1 MIFSNAFPEVPILD
15 VIIEQGTVPYS
26 QIASVDLSFSENKH
40 DMATITYAG
49 FPGVAVTSYVGLPVK
64 ILLGN
69 NEANLIQ
76 FTGYVAYVEIEAR
89 TKMGTVNDSLIQ
101 MAKVV
106 CFGSSYEMKAIKN
119 KTYEKKTI
127 KQLTSIMAER
137 YSFSYSVPD
146 NTYVFPLLSQNEISD
161 WEFLVSAANRIGYTV
176 TAHGTHINVYDS
188 FSSYFKLLSAIP
200 LQTLNGDK
208 GTERLPGNIYEFKG
222 VFGQVTPE
230 GNASNWVVKSLDN
243 LGKEIAYSSTQDKNS
258 GLGSKFKTKF
268 VNEIIINTT
277 TQDSL
282 KEYVRKYTRESY
294 PMVATASVIGVSN
307 AMPGRLVNVGPYDS
321 KFDGYWIIEEAT
333 HHINNQHY
341 ITTLKLKTDST
352 NEEPLVIGN
361 DSIYNEAPD
370 SILVNNLW
378 KTEREF
384 AHVY

>member
-1 MIFSNAFPEVPILD
+1 MIFSNSFPEVPILD
-15 VIIEQGTVPYS
+15 VLIEQGTVPYS

-76 FTGYVAYVEIEAR
+76 FTGYVAYVEMEAR
-89 TKMGTVNDSLIQ
+89 AKMGTVNNSLIQ

-106 CFGSSYEMKAIKN
+106 CFGSSYQMKSIKN
-119 KTYEKKTI
+119 KTYAKKSI
-127 KQLTSIMAER
+127 KQLVSSMANT
-137 YSFSYSVPD
+137 YNFSYSVP
-146 NTYVFPLLSQNEISD
+146 NNNYVFPLLSQAGVSD
-161 WEFLVSAANRIGYTV
+161 WEFLVSVANQIGYTV
-176 TAHGTHINVYDS
+176 TAHGTHLNVYDS
-188 FSSYFKLLSAIP
+188 FSSYFKLLPAIP

-230 GNASNWVVKSLDN
+230 GNAADWVIKSLDN
-243 LGKEIAYSSTQDKNS
+243 LGKEISYSSTQDKDS
-258 GLGSKFKTKF
+258 GLGDRFKSRFT
-268 VNEIIINTT
+268 NEIVVNTT

-282 KEYVRKYTRESY
+282 KEYIKKYTRESY
-294 PMVATASVIGVSN
+294 PMTATASVIGVSN
-307 AMPGRLVNVGPYDS
+307 AMPGRLVNVGPYES
-321 KFDGYWIIEEAT
+321 RFDGYWIIEEAV
-333 HHINNQHY
+333 HHVNSKHY

-352 NEEPLVIGN
+352 NEKPLVIGN
-361 DSIYNEAPD
+361 DSIYKEAPE

-378 KTEREF
+378 KTEKEF